1 MKYVIRGAKVAP
13 PLRAPDPD
21 TESMVSQQRL
31 AYSNFPD
38 DGAWNLKEDYE
49 QRVRNL
55 LEQRLLI
62 KPGSL
67 DMAVDI
73 GSLNGKWEGL
83 LFEYCDKIT
92 CVDIFSDRFNVIRE
106 RYPDKIKAKKL
117 YFYETLGYELSGLFD
132 RSADFIFS
140 LDSLTNAVPL
150 MLDSY
155 LKEIYR
161 VLKPGALAVINV
173 DTRSAA
179 EISSG
184 TLKSE
189 LFLRTLEWHG
199 FTTIDVTDLNDHRSH
214 ATHGAPM
221 ARGLIYAFQKPL
233 TQTEQ
238 RDTEK
243 A

>member
-1 MKYVIRGAKVAP
+1 VNVKYRIKGAKVAP

-31 AYSNFPD
+31 TYSNFPGPGQGEEI
-38 DGAWNLKEDYE
+38 DGPWNLKEDYE
-49 QRVRNL
+49 QRVKNF

-83 LFEYCDKIT
+83 LFEYCDKVT
-92 CVDIFSDRFNVIRE
+92 CVDIFSDRFDTIRE
-106 RYPDKIKAKKL
+106 RYPDKVKAKKI

-132 RSADFIFS
+132 RSVDFVFS
-140 LDSLTNAVPL
+140 LDSLTNAAPL
-150 MLDSY
+150 MLDLY
-155 LKEIYR
+155 LKEIHR
-161 VLKPGALAVINV
+161 VLKPGAMAVIHV

-179 EISSG
+179 EIISG

-189 LFLRTLEWHG
+189 LFLRTLKWYG
-199 FTTIDVTDLNDHRSH
+199 FTTIDVTDLNNHQSH
-214 ATHGAPM
+214 VTHGKPVQ
-221 ARGLIYAFQKPL
+221 RGLIYAFQKPL
-233 TQTEQ
+233 
-238 RDTEK
+238 
-243 A
+243 

>member
-1 MKYVIRGAKVAP
+1 MKYRIKGAKVAP

-31 AYSNFPD
+31 TYSNFPD
-38 DGAWNLKEDYE
+38 DGPWNLKEDYE
-49 QRVRNL
+49 QRVKNF

-92 CVDIFSDRFNVIRE
+92 CVDIFSDRFDTIRE
-106 RYPDKIKAKKL
+106 RYPDKVKAKKI
-117 YFYETLGYELSGLFD
+117 YFYETLGYELSGLLD

-140 LDSLTNAVPL
+140 LDSLTNAAPL
-150 MLDSY
+150 MLDLY
-155 LKEIYR
+155 LKEIFR
-161 VLKPGALAVINV
+161 VLKPGAMAVTHV

-179 EISSG
+179 EIISG

-189 LFLRTLEWHG
+189 LFLRTLKWYG
-199 FTTIDVTDLNDHRSH
+199 FTTIDVTDLNNHQSH
-214 ATHGAPM
+214 VTHGKPVQ
-221 ARGLIYAFQKPL
+221 RGLIYAFQKPL
-233 TQTEQ
+233 
-238 RDTEK
+238 
-243 A
+243 